1 MDKYLQSTTDICT
14 RVIHTYLL
22 VLTHTIQLRAILCF
36 LVFSVCIIDEKTG
49 VNLYRNPIYALGIQL
64 LESLHE
70 SLSLIIC
77 RKNKKQDRKV
87 EPGYLTDLPEDV
99 QSSMTPKFHWLSKPL
114 LRCPLHCD
122 TLREWSNWNL
132 RIAEFL
138 YRVSSFPSERTRIY
152 RAKERFCERE
162 TKRLFEWPSSLEN
175 NKYRPCNPGILFSA
189 CSCFHANTPKDF
201 PTWLSL
207 EVQCTEDR
215 AQRLSEWW

>member
-1 MDKYLQSTTDICT
+1 MDKYLQFTSDICT
-14 RVIHTYLL
+14 RVINTYLL

-36 LVFSVCIIDEKTG
+36 PVCSVCIIDEKPK
-49 VNLYRNPIYALGIQL
+49 VNLYRNPTHSRNSASRTSTRVAIVDH
-64 LESLHE
+64 S
-70 SLSLIIC
+70 

-87 EPGYLTDLPEDV
+87 EPGSLTDLPEDV

-152 RAKERFCERE
+152 RGKERFCERE

-175 NKYRPCNPGILFSA
+175 NKYRPCYPGILFSA
-189 CSCFHANTPKDF
+189 CSCFHVNTLKDF

-215 AQRLSEWW
+215 AQRLSEWE

>member
-49 VNLYRNPIYALGIQL
+49 VNLYRNPIHALGIQL

-70 SLSLIIC
+70 SLSLTIC

-87 EPGYLTDLPEDV
+87 EPGSLTDLPEDV

-122 TLREWSNWNL
+122 TLREWSN
-132 RIAEFL
+132 
-138 YRVSSFPSERTRIY
+138 
-152 RAKERFCERE
+152 
-162 TKRLFEWPSSLEN
+162 
-175 NKYRPCNPGILFSA
+175 
-189 CSCFHANTPKDF
+189 
-201 PTWLSL
+201 
-207 EVQCTEDR
+207 
-215 AQRLSEWW
+215 